1 MSLPERIK
9 QQVAEGE
16 AILAAINS
24 PQGAESTQTEAA
36 VQPTTE
42 TQPSPTT
49 APVAA
54 APEPAK
60 PVEPAQTAGELEA
73 LRKKYLSLQGM
84 HKSYEQR
91 IAQLQSEN
99 AQLKVKVEE
108 RTKVEVPD
116 KPITD
121 PKDAEVFGADMV
133 DMVQRVAEAMFGQAA
148 KSFDDRIAAIESRLE
163 GTSRE
168 ISRTAEEVFYDRLGT
183 MVPDYEALNEDPGFL
198 TWLGEVDPVY
208 GAPRQAALTAAA
220 GAMDVARVARI
231 FLTYKNLS
239 APVTVAP
246 TPTAS
251 QQLERQVAPPT
262 VNAAPPRQ
270 QAGKPLITESEV
282 QAFYNDM
289 RQGKYRGRED
299 EAVRAEAIIN
309 AAMAEG
315 RIVQRRPQFTPV

>member
-1 MSLPERIK
+1 MTTLPT
-9 QQVAEGE
+9 QVQAQ
-16 AILAAINS
+16 LDH
-24 PQGAESTQTEAA
+24 AESILTQIN
-36 VQPTTE
+36 
-42 TQPSPTT
+42 
-49 APVAA
+49 APAAA
-54 APEPAK
+54 APEPPVQPPAEAVLGSETPPAPTETAAPAAPTPPKGPAQDTWEHKYKTLQGIHNRHVSDLKARSEALEQQVANLTSQLNAK
-60 PVEPAQTAGELEA
+60 PTEKPQ
-73 LRKKYLSLQGM
+73 
-84 HKSYEQR
+84 
-91 IAQLQSEN
+91 
-99 AQLKVKVEE
+99 
-108 RTKVEVPD
+108 VPL
-116 KPITD
+116 D